1 MSKLIDDLLKE
12 NGKWSKK
19 AFIMWFL
26 VFLNSILGAFIVI
39 SDKIL
44 DKEINVYAFQVFSAL
59 LVFLT
64 PLIIVSEVTKKFV
77 NKDKKEDGN
86 I

>member
-64 PLIIVSEVTKKFV
+64 PLIIVAEVTKKFS
-77 NKDKKEDGN
+77 NKDTKGN
-86 I
+86 GDI